1 MASNRM
7 KKYIFWEYARG
18 SWQYDVIV
26 GVIVAFLFLTPR
38 DWFRDQ
44 PRIPQASDIS
54 SLPSE
59 RGTHHLDLTEDVAR
73 ARRVREL
80 AVDASKAF
88 IPQCGL
94 APGFVSIVAFDMAQ
108 RVEGLDSVKLRVG
121 ALPQYLSNALS
132 YSLTWNTDGVINEYC
147 EPCDA
152 IVNGVRR
159 ETQPLEEREQFSL
172 DGVIYE
178 AFNTSGGLG
187 TLCDTLIGHA
197 IEGKL

>member
-59 RGTHHLDLTEDVAR
+59 RGTHQYFVDREALAGVADDGDVYATR
-73 ARRVREL
+73 PIHFA
-80 AVDASKAF
+80 AT
-88 IPQCGL
+88 
-94 APGFVSIVAFDMAQ
+94 DMPD
-108 RVEGLDSVKLRVG
+108 RFG
-121 ALPQYLSNALS
+121 
-132 YSLTWNTDGVINEYC
+132 W
-147 EPCDA
+147 
-152 IVNGVRR
+152 
-159 ETQPLEEREQFSL
+159 
-172 DGVIYE
+172 
-178 AFNTSGGLG
+178 
-187 TLCDTLIGHA
+187 
-197 IEGKL
+197 